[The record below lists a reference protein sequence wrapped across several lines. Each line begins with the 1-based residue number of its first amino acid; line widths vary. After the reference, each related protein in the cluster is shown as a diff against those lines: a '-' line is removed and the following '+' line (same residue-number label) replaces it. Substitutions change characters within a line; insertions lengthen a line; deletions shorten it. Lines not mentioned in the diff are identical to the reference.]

1 MNGTILSLTHLSKS
15 YGDFRLGP
23 IDLDIEPGY
32 VVAVVGPNG
41 SGKTTL
47 FRMLMKLVHPDAGTV
62 EIFGTSYDQDEM
74 GIKQRVGYVPER
86 ATGHDQ
92 MTAPEL
98 GAFTARWYPSWNDT
112 DYQAAL
118 VAMKL
123 ELDKP
128 FGTLSKGMQRRLS
141 FALATATGADLMLLD
156 EPTDGVDPFARRD
169 MLANISDY
177 MQQGDRTVLFATHN
191 MDEVRRMAD
200 YIVFLVDGRFLGMYE
215 KDALLEQWRS
225 IWLDKAPLAGTP
237 GVVAV
242 DTGHPVRIVSRQWT
256 ETVEALKAQNV
267 TIARSGALDL
277 TEILAYLMDGGTG
290 DM

>member
-62 EIFGTSYDQDEM
+62 EIFGTSYDQEEM